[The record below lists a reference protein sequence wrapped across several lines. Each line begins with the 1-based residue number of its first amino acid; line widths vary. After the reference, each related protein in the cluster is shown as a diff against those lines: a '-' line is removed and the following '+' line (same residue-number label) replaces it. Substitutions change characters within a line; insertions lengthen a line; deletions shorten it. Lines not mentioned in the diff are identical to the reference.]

1 MKIDKS
7 KHDSEPDKKPKKI
20 KKWAKELI
28 SILLIVSLFS
38 FALDYYYSANM
49 PSGSA
54 PHIVGTGLNGEILD
68 VNELS
73 KNQPVVVYF
82 WATWCGACSLV
93 SPTIERYSHDNPV
106 VSVALSSGDDAQI
119 RQYMQENEYQFSVLN
134 DVTGTQ
140 SQNWGVRVTP
150 TVVIIRDGEI
160 KNITTGVLSPMGLWF
175 RVFMS

>member
-1 MKIDKS
+1 MKNKMKIDKS

-68 VNELS
+68 VKVIGKDP
-73 KNQPVVVYF
+73 KNGKLKISRKVLLPK
-82 WATWCGACSLV
+82 
-93 SPTIERYSHDNPV
+93 PEKK
-106 VSVALSSGDDAQI
+106 
-119 RQYMQENEYQFSVLN
+119 QEA
-134 DVTGTQ
+134 
-140 SQNWGVRVTP
+140 
-150 TVVIIRDGEI
+150 
-160 KNITTGVLSPMGLWF
+160 KA
-175 RVFMS
+175 